1 MHYLLEQR
9 KSNTGFMS
17 EQIVSDIL
25 NDFTDRRGLRQE
37 WDNIEDDIKE
47 EIICA
52 WIEIVDRNLKKSC
65 LQNN

>member
-65 LQNN
+65 L